1 MGPTKRGK
9 GCKIMAIADES
20 SLPVA
25 IYVGSASPSEVRLV
39 EATLAGRFTKKNP
52 NRLTADRAY
61 DSDPLDGTLLKK
73 YKIDLISPHRKGRV
87 RKVTQ
92 DGRALRSYKRRWK
105 IERLFAWMH
114 HWRKLV
120 TRYEYKLQNFT
131 AFVKLVCIM
140 LLLKHYF

>member
-1 MGPTKRGK
+1 M
-9 GCKIMAIADES
+9 
-20 SLPVA
+20 
-25 IYVGSASPSEVRLV
+25 
-39 EATLAGRFTKKNP
+39 
-52 NRLTADRAY
+52 
-61 DSDPLDGTLLKK
+61 DGTLLKK